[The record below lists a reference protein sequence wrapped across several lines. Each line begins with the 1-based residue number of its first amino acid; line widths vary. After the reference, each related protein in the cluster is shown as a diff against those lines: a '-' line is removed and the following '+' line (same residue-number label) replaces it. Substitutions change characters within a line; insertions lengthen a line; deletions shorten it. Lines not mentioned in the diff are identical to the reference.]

1 MANPDPEAPAGPSA
15 QELADRLAR
24 ARRQPA
30 DVLPT
35 GFYEQ
40 ARESLRHPDSG
51 VRAEAVRFLGRHFQK
66 RTEAMV
72 LLEMVVL
79 DSSSLVRR
87 LAADC
92 LGGIFRATRDRRVNE
107 VLGSVAKN
115 VEEDRDVRAA
125 AYAAIRR
132 INGH

>member
-1 MANPDPEAPAGPSA
+1 M
-15 QELADRLAR
+15 
-24 ARRQPA
+24 
-30 DVLPT
+30 LPT